1 MCTQGLVRKPEERRL
16 LGRPRCRWERIILNW
31 ILEKWNGGGCVDWI
45 DPAKD
50 RNRWRWW
57 ALVNVVMNPWVPSN
71 VGNFS
76 SS

>member
-1 MCTQGLVRKPEERRL
+1 MGEDNIKMDLREVE
-16 LGRPRCRWERIILNW
+16 W
-31 ILEKWNGGGCVDWI
+31 GGCMDWI

-57 ALVNVVMNPWVPSN
+57 ALVNVVMNPWDPSN